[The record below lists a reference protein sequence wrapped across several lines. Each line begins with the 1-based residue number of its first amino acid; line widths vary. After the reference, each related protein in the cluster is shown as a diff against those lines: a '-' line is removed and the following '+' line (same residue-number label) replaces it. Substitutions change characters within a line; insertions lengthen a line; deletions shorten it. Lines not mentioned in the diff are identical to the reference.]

1 MGPIGLPELL
11 LIAAV
16 ALVVFGP
23 ARLPEL
29 GRSLGRAM
37 REFRS
42 AVRAL
47 DDDSPNGSGQ
57 GDGTGRGAAPATPAQ
72 GTGPAAPAGAAG
84 PARGTAADGSGTA
97 AGTAPGTQGQD
108 AAG

>member
-57 GDGTGRGAAPATPAQ
+57 GDGAGRS
-72 GTGPAAPAGAAG
+72 
-84 PARGTAADGSGTA
+84 TA
-97 AGTAPGTQGQD
+97 
-108 AAG
+108 